1 MRDVRLCV
9 LGDSFVAGVGDTSGL
24 GWVGRLAGA
33 TAHEGIA
40 LTTYNLGVRRETTPD
55 VAARAA
61 DEVRPRLAGVA
72 EPRVVLA
79 TGVNDTV
86 VENGTQRVSTV
97 ETLAAL
103 TRIVQTLGQDRAP
116 GPPGPPGAPG
126 LPGPPGRSIACGAGL
141 GPLPLLLVGPPPVE
155 DPEHDHRVAALSEA
169 LTDRAT
175 ELGVPFVDTYAAL
188 RDDATWRDEVAGG
201 DGYHPGPA
209 GYERLAQVL
218 VPPVGRWLT
227 HPTP

>member
-9 LGDSFVAGVGDTSGL
+9 LGDSFVAGVGDTSGF

-33 TAHEGIA
+33 AATEGVA
-40 LTTYNLGVRRETTPD
+40 LTTYNLGVRRETTSD

-61 DEVRPRLAGVA
+61 DEVRPRLAGIA

-86 VENGTQRVSTV
+86 VENGTQRVSTA

-103 TRIVQTLGQDRAP
+103 TRIVHALSP
-116 GPPGPPGAPG
+116 
-126 LPGPPGRSIACGAGL
+126 S
-141 GPLPLLLVGPPPVE
+141 PLLLVGPPPVE
-155 DPEHDHRVAALSEA
+155 DPEHDRRVATLSEA
-169 LTDRAT
+169 LADRAAD
-175 ELGVPFVDTYAAL
+175 LGVPFVDTYAAL
-188 RDDATWRDEVAGG
+188 RDDATWRSEVAAG

-218 VPPVGRWLT
+218 VPPVVRWLA
-227 HPTP
+227 HPSR